1 MEEKIIAQNVTEDKK
16 PSAFDEILEF
26 FEFLVLC
33 FFIFLLVFSF
43 VFRLITV
50 FGDSMNPTFI
60 HNDRLIV
67 SHLFYEPKNG
77 DVVIA
82 NSYGLNETIIKRVI
96 ATEGQTLDI
105 DFETGTVT
113 VDGEILTE
121 PYINALT
128 KTNAGAYD
136 YPLVVEDDH
145 VFLLG
150 DNRNASTDSRSPFV
164 GQVHVDDVI
173 GKVILRIFPLS
184 SIEKF

>member
-1 MEEKIIAQNVTEDKK
+1 MEEKIIAQKTTEDAK

-50 FGDSMNPTFI
+50 SGKSMNPTFV
-60 HNDRLIV
+60 HNDKLIV
-67 SHLFYEPKNG
+67 SHLFYEPQNG

-96 ATEGQTLDI
+96 ATEGQTIDI

-113 VDGEILTE
+113 VDGEVLTE

-128 KTNAGAYD
+128 RSNAGAYE
-136 YPLVVEDDH
+136 YPLVIEDDH

-150 DNRNASTDSRSPFV
+150 DNRNESTDSRSPFV

-173 GKVILRIFPLS
+173 GKVIFRIFPLS